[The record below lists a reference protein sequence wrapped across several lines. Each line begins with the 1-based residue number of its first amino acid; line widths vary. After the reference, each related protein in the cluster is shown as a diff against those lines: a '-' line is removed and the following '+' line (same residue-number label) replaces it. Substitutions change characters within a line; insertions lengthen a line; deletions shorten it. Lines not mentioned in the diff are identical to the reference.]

1 MTPEPLLAP
10 FTDKGKEVSP
20 GILPELILEL
30 KTETGGTAW
39 DQWGPG
45 L

>member
-1 MTPEPLLAP
+1 MTPEPLLTP

-20 GILPELILEL
+20 GILPEFIPEL
-30 KTETGGTAW
+30 KTETGGTAR
-39 DQWGPG
+39 DQCGPG